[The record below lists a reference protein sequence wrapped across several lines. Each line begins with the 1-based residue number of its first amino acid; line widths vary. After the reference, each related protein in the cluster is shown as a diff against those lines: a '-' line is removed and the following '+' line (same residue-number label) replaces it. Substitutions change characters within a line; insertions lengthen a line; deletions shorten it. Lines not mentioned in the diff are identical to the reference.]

1 MTIGIDTYYRSDS
14 DAYTVGVIFDSWTD
28 KVPRQIISCK
38 TSEFAPYIP
47 GEFYKRELPCIL
59 DLLKLVDLEEV
70 DTIILDG
77 FLRLRDMEGH
87 DKDGLGL
94 HLKEVLGDRCPK
106 LIGVA
111 KTEFGKCH
119 EISEEV
125 VRGKAK
131 VPLYVQGY
139 GMSNEEAA
147 CLIKNMYGPY
157 RIPDILK
164 ILDRETKKKEGL

>member
-28 KVPRQIISCK
+28 KVPKQIISCK

-47 GEFYKRELPCIL
+47 GE
-59 DLLKLVDLEEV
+59 
-70 DTIILDG
+70 
-77 FLRLRDMEGH
+77 
-87 DKDGLGL
+87 
-94 HLKEVLGDRCPK
+94 LGDRCPK

-125 VRGKAK
+125 IRGKAK

-164 ILDRETKKKEGL
+164 ILDKETKKKEGL